1 MLANFPRFSSSTS
14 PSSLRPNVPRRTD
27 SLNRITPRSASPS
40 AAHQTLASTNAL
52 PPIFSEVED
61 ELRDAG
67 RVVAHG
73 QEEDLKAVL
82 GIMIGRVEELV
93 CLSQKL
99 FLRSFLNL

>member
-1 MLANFPRFSSSTS
+1 M
-14 PSSLRPNVPRRTD
+14 
-27 SLNRITPRSASPS
+27 
-40 AAHQTLASTNAL
+40 
-52 PPIFSEVED
+52 
-61 ELRDAG
+61 
-67 RVVAHG
+67 AHG